1 MCEEIFNKGLYDR
14 LCYLWENLNSLRANK
29 IDTSMN
35 LMLSSYAEL
44 KHTTILGDIKI
55 AAQKLRFYLT
65 KVDDVNSA
73 IRLSVFEP
81 NVPSTDSNVLLDMYI
96 TSFGEISL
104 VSLSLDLDANQID
117 KIIKHIENIVNAY
130 SNYMI
135 SENDLH
141 YKKQSHMND
150 VLKELARI

>member
-14 LCYLWENLNSLRANK
+14 LCYLWENLNSLRTNK
-29 IDTSMN
+29 IDTSMH
-35 LMLSSYAEL
+35 LMLSSYTEL
-44 KHTTILGDIKI
+44 KHTKILGDIKI

-65 KVDDVNSA
+65 KVDDVNST

-81 NVPSTDSNVLLDMYI
+81 NVDSTDSNVLLDMYI

-117 KIIKHIENIVNAY
+117 KIIKHIENIVDAY
-130 SNYMI
+130 SNNMI
-135 SENDLH
+135 SKNDLH

>member
-14 LCYLWENLNSLRANK
+14 LCYLWENLNSLRDNE
-29 IDTSMN
+29 IETSMN

-44 KHTTILGDIKI
+44 KRTTILGDIKI
-55 AAQKLRFYLT
+55 DAQKLRFYLT
-65 KVDDVNSA
+65 KVDDVNST
-73 IRLSVFEP
+73 IRLSVFES
-81 NVPSTDSNVLLDMYI
+81 NVDSSDSNVLDMYI

-135 SENDLH
+135 SKNDLH